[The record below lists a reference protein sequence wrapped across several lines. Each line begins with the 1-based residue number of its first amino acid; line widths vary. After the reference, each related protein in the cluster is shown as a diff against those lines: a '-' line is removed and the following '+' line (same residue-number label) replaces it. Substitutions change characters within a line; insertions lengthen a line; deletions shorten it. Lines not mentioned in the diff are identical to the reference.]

1 MPTGIGVTQTDETP
15 APAKAVEGMQV
26 EAGGSPDG
34 LALTAEEA
42 VTKLSAAAGH
52 PLEAQ
57 KKGGGG
63 GGAIVGILVAVA
75 LLAVGI
81 LGAFWVRRSQGGT
94 PAPPADAETP
104 AP

>member
-1 MPTGIGVTQTDETP
+1 
-15 APAKAVEGMQV
+15 
-26 EAGGSPDG
+26 
-34 LALTAEEA
+34 

-81 LGAFWVRRSQGGT
+81 LGAFWVRRSQGGA

>member
-1 MPTGIGVTQTDETP
+1 
-15 APAKAVEGMQV
+15 MQV

-42 VTKLSAAAGH
+42 VKKLSAAAGH

-63 GGAIVGILVAVA
+63 GGAIVGIAVAVA
-75 LLAVGI
+75 LLGLGI
-81 LGAFWVRRSQGGT
+81 LGAFWVRRSQGGAAR
-94 PAPPADAETP
+94 PSADAETP